1 MRVTIHQ
8 PEFIPWLGF
17 FHKASLADMLVVLDD
32 AQFRKNYF
40 QNRNRIRTAEGSVWV
55 TVPVTRNLGTPI
67 NEVRIAAEVN
77 PRWADRIENA
87 VALAYRR
94 APHFESVQGG
104 FVGCLRG
111 AGETLVSLNI
121 PLLRWMLEQ
130 FGLSKKVVLSS
141 SLGTEARGSQRILDI
156 CKAVGATTYVSGV
169 SGREYLDLEEFE
181 RVNIEVE
188 FQEFH
193 HPIYPQLHEP
203 FVPQMSA
210 LEALFLFGPEGA
222 RLLDEGWPEQIETVF
237 A

>member
-67 NEVRIAAEVN
+67 NEVRIAAEGN

-156 CKAVGATTYVSGV
+156 GGFTEHA
-169 SGREYLDLEEFE
+169 
-181 RVNIEVE
+181 
-188 FQEFH
+188 
-193 HPIYPQLHEP
+193 HEP
-203 FVPQMSA
+203 QTQKQCAGGGENLKLGKSKIHF
-210 LEALFLFGPEGA
+210 LEHSQFACPIVA
-222 RLLDEGWPEQIETVF
+222 TAAKRLC
-237 A
+237 